1 MSETTRLPRL
11 LITGSRTHQWTPYDS
26 HALLIAVQE
35 IVEKTQKRPTLVH
48 GGATGADTEAA
59 LHGQHLFNLQAEVH
73 RADWKKYGRAA
84 GPIRNK
90 QMVELGADLCL
101 AFPDHPQNQGSH
113 GSRGTWNCVDLA
125 QQAGIPVLVVWN
137 QRLWVYNPNHPTH
150 GTYRALDRYIP

>member
-1 MSETTRLPRL
+1 MSRL
-11 LITGSRTHQWTPYDS
+11 LITGSRNHQWTAYDS
-26 HALLIAVQE
+26 QALLIAVRD
-35 IVEKTQKRPTLVH
+35 IVDKTQKEPVIVH

-59 LHGQHLFNLQAEVH
+59 INGQRLFNLQAEVH

-101 AFPDHPQNQGSH
+101 AFPDHPKGE

-125 QQAGIPVLVVWN
+125 QQARIPVLVVWS
-137 QRLWVYNPNHPTH
+137 QRLWAYDPHHASEYVHRSYRVLEPYTH
-150 GTYRALDRYIP
+150 

>member
-35 IVEKTQKRPTLVH
+35 IVEKTQKNPVIVH

-101 AFPDHPQNQGSH
+101 AFPDHPKRPRIPRHMELHRPRAAGRNPRPCCVGSAF
-113 GSRGTWNCVDLA
+113 V
-125 QQAGIPVLVVWN
+125 GI
-137 QRLWVYNPNHPTH
+137 
-150 GTYRALDRYIP
+150 

>member
-1 MSETTRLPRL
+1 MSDTPRLPRL
-11 LITGSRTHQWTPYDS
+11 LITGSRNHQWTADDS
-26 HALLIAVQE
+26 QALLIAVQD
-35 IVEKTQKRPTLVH
+35 IVDKTQKNPVIVH
-48 GGATGADTEAA
+48 GGATGADTDAA
-59 LHGQHLFNLQAEVH
+59 RAGQRLFNLQAEVH

-101 AFPDHPQNQGSH
+101 AFPDHPKGR
-113 GSRGTWNCVDLA
+113 GSRGTWNCIDLA

-150 GTYRALDRYIP
+150 GTHRALDRYIP

>member
-1 MSETTRLPRL
+1 MSKTTRLPRL

-59 LHGQHLFNLQAEVH
+59 LHGQRLFNLQAEVH

-90 QMVELGADLCL
+90 QMVKLGADLCL
-101 AFPDHPQNQGSH
+101 AFPDHPKGE
-113 GSRGTWNCVDLA
+113 GSRGTWNCIGLA

>member
-1 MSETTRLPRL
+1 MTTTPRL

-26 HALLIAVQE
+26 HALLIAVQK
-35 IVEKTQKRPTLVH
+35 IVEKTQKNPTLVH

-59 LHGQHLFNLQAEVH
+59 RVGQHLFNLQAEVH

-101 AFPDHPQNQGSH
+101 AFPRSPQRPRIPRYVELRQPRTA
-113 GSRGTWNCVDLA
+113 SRNPCLCCVE
-125 QQAGIPVLVVWN
+125 
-137 QRLWVYNPNHPTH
+137 PTSV
-150 GTYRALDRYIP
+150 DIQP